1 MGATGAS
8 GAAISALASESSIE
22 VREERV
28 SVPGGAV
35 DRVCEPRNVGE
46 LEAIV
51 RAAGIDR
58 EGLLVMGGRTRLHW
72 ANRAQALG
80 LGISM
85 SGISGVD
92 EFEPEEGVLHALA
105 GTPVQE
111 IREVA
116 AKEGWELPLDSPG
129 QLSTLGGTIASA
141 AAGPR
146 AHLFGPVK
154 DAVLGLE
161 VVGGDGVATKCG
173 GRVVKNVT
181 GYDMAKL
188 YCGSYGSLAIVTGAW
203 LRLRPAPAKRITLR
217 AGSSNDKER
226 FEAIRAL
233 SQLTSVRA
241 LIWSSTR
248 AVGKSEITVEL
259 GGSAEGVE
267 HDRAKFGECLPFDE
281 IAEDTVDHLREER
294 SRTDSPL
301 ALRARVLGTRCHEM
315 MEVVLDAGLRVSAD
329 PGTGTIH
336 ASGSLP
342 DPSLLALLRERA
354 ELAGGFA
361 QIETLPDEWRDTL
374 DVFGSLGGT
383 ALIVSTLKRRFDP
396 AGILNPG
403 RFVALGPSADDAQA
417 ALQGGLT

>member
-1 MGATGAS
+1 M
-8 GAAISALASESSIE
+8 
-22 VREERV
+22 
-28 SVPGGAV
+28 
-35 DRVCEPRNVGE
+35 
-46 LEAIV
+46 
-51 RAAGIDR
+51 
-58 EGLLVMGGRTRLHW
+58 
-72 ANRAQALG
+72 
-80 LGISM
+80 
-85 SGISGVD
+85 
-92 EFEPEEGVLHALA
+92 
-105 GTPVQE
+105 
-111 IREVA
+111 
-116 AKEGWELPLDSPG
+116 
-129 QLSTLGGTIASA
+129 
-141 AAGPR
+141 
-146 AHLFGPVK
+146 
-154 DAVLGLE
+154 
-161 VVGGDGVATKCG
+161 
-173 GRVVKNVT
+173 
-181 GYDMAKL
+181 
-188 YCGSYGSLAIVTGAW
+188 TGAW

-217 AGSSNDKER
+217 ARSSNDKER

-248 AVGKSEITVEL
+248 AVEKSEITVEL

-267 HDRAKFGECLPFDE
+267 HDRAKFNEYIPFDE

-294 SRTDSPL
+294 SRTDFPL

-383 ALIVSTLKRRFDP
+383 ASIVSTLKRRFDP